1 MSVNVLVIGCGRLG
15 SRLAG
20 ILDEQGHDVTVVDAV
35 PDSFH
40 NLKKGFGGITVVGM
54 PMDIKVLRSAG
65 VEDCDAMAV
74 VTPDDNLN
82 ITVSQMAREFFGIE
96 NVVARIS
103 DPLRENIFRR
113 FGLKTVC
120 PTNLAGDAIATALTL
135 PWEPKTVTLGTST
148 VTLHSKEVNHA
159 RAGMKL
165 SDVPKNDGEQIFG
178 VVGTDGRMALY
189 RGNGNTVLSEG
200 DRVILVS
207 VID

>member
-1 MSVNVLVIGCGRLG
+1 MNVLVIGSGRLG

-20 ILDEQGHDVTVVDAV
+20 ILDEQGHDVTVVDAD

-40 NLKKGFGGITVVGM
+40 NLKKDFGGITIVGM

-65 VEDCDAMAV
+65 VEGCDAMAV
-74 VTPDDNLN
+74 ATPDDNLN

-103 DPLRENIFRR
+103 DPPRENIFKR

-120 PTNLAGDAIATALTL
+120 PTNLAGDAMSAALTI
-135 PWEPKTVTLGTST
+135 PWEPRTLTLGSST
-148 VTLHSKEVNHA
+148 VTFHSKEVDRAH
-159 RAGMKL
+159 AGMKL
-165 SDVPKNDGEQIFG
+165 SDVPRNAEELIFG
-178 VVGTDGRMALY
+178 VVGADGRMTLY
-189 RGNGNTVLSEG
+189 RGDENITLSEG
-200 DRVILVS
+200 DRVVLTS